1 MRLTFVAI
9 SAITLIAL
17 YSPQASAASRTRAY
31 NAETKSY
38 SCAGPMCETPAG
50 KPGERQSTEQ
60 YPYKQTVP
68 PKK

>member
-1 MRLTFVAI
+1 MRVTFVAI

-17 YSPQASAASRTRAY
+17 SSPQASAAPRTRAY

-38 SCAGPMCETPAG
+38 SCTGPMCETRRANRANVKVP
-50 KPGERQSTEQ
+50 KQ